1 MRKARMKRQE
11 PVVANG
17 TTSVQVMDAKVA
29 DLVARM
35 PHVVA
40 RTTQDAKVATTRKM
54 LMTATST
61 IMRMTIRWSCHLKLW
76 TMLCRLLKAIK
87 ILLQLILR

>member
-1 MRKARMKRQE
+1 MRKARMKQQE
-11 PVVANG
+11 PIVANG
-17 TTSVQVMDAKVA
+17 TTSVKVMDAKVA

-54 LMTATST
+54 LMTVTSMT
-61 IMRMTIRWSCHLKLW
+61 MRMTIKLSCHL
-76 TMLCRLLKAIK
+76 
-87 ILLQLILR
+87 Q

>member
-76 TMLCRLLKAIK
+76 TMLCSLSKVIK